1 LQGQLFGLIASAFFV
16 SGDAGRSWAWLEE
29 RKGPMKERSTA
40 PAPAGNTAAPPTRG
54 VVWLVLSLILIVL
67 VFLPILAQ

>member
-1 LQGQLFGLIASAFFV
+1 
-16 SGDAGRSWAWLEE
+16 
-29 RKGPMKERSTA
+29 MKERSTA